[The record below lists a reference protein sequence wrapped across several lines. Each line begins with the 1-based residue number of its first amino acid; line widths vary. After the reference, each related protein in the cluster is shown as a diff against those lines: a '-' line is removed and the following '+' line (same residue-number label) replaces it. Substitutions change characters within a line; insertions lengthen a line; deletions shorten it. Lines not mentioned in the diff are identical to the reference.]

1 MPRKVNYRID
11 YAEDY
16 DYHDD
21 YDYDHDL
28 ESNGEAPKEDQSVSK
43 PGYWRCAICTYDNDN
58 DDNLTSC
65 DICGAVRIAPVGNS
79 FEVKAVDDICK
90 DPGVSVLA
98 KSLFASLPRGKPKM
112 AITMQRQ
119 GKFSDFQNAFNIPD
133 SRQHINIAPFKF
145 DRASPDD
152 MVSAGKKSY
161 GKDIKAK
168 VPQFPPSKTSPV
180 IAEKGKMKAVSNA
193 KKYEASSSTSNKV
206 GRLNSNDRSP
216 ISGSG
221 VVEED
226 KIQATTSDFL
236 NLKLKPS
243 IYNQKNDVNGRK
255 TASFD
260 EYKPEPWMLPDQKE
274 QTLPLLNLAIVGH
287 VDSGKSTLSGRL
299 LHLLGRIS
307 PKEMHK
313 YEKESKQM
321 GKGSFAY
328 AWALDESS
336 EERERGITMTVAIA
350 HFETKKYHVVVLDSP
365 GHKDFVPN
373 MISGA
378 TQADAAILVVDAALG
393 SFEAGMD
400 GYGGGGQTKEH
411 AQLVR
416 SFGVD
421 QIIVAV
427 NKMDAVHYSEERFNF
442 IRVRLGSFL
451 RTCGFK
457 ESSIV
462 WIPLS
467 AMENQ
472 NLITTASELRLLT
485 WYKGSNLLEAID
497 SFLPPVRETSKPLR
511 MPICDVMKSLLSLG
525 QIAVSG
531 KLEAGAIRNGSK
543 VLVMPYGHIATV
555 KCIVRDSRAC
565 SIARAGDNVDVGLQ
579 GIDASIVMAKGV
591 LCHPEYPVAVAASL
605 ELKVLILDITMPIL
619 VGSQVEFHVHH
630 AKEAA
635 RVVKILSLIDPKT
648 GKVSKKAPRCLTAR
662 QSAMIEVNL
671 ERAVCI
677 EEFSKYR
684 ALGRVYLRA
693 NGKTIAVAADEEW
706 VTSGREEAIFSETIS
721 DIR

>member
-79 FEVKAVDDICK
+79 FEVKA
-90 DPGVSVLA
+90 
-98 KSLFASLPRGKPKM
+98 
-112 AITMQRQ
+112 
-119 GKFSDFQNAFNIPD
+119 
-133 SRQHINIAPFKF
+133 APFKF

-693 NGKTIAVAADEEW
+693 NGKTIAVGV
-706 VTSGREEAIFSETIS
+706 VTRIIHQ
-721 DIR
+721 